1 MWLRSKAFILIL
13 LLVWSGVLS
22 LSARAAITDAFATS
36 AEGARPASDETLAKL
51 RGALE
56 SQQREAAGEAARYQR
71 AAGLLQQSI
80 AEAPATIELLR
91 KDIARAAALFGTA
104 RIEKMTLQQLDARL
118 GLLESQL
125 RALDIALSDV
135 YEKIA
140 DQQNVPTSAR
150 NKITTLQLEEA
161 EAERI
166 IESQKNAAA
175 DLDRL
180 RRDVAVAQRERL
192 GAERKYHEIQLEGFQ
207 RTLEVLTANR
217 DLLTAQLAAI
227 QDAYD
232 DTRARFDELRKDD
245 AARKQ
250 AAFDELEE
258 AIKGM
263 PTPVI
268 DAALTN
274 RKYNDEI
281 LVLESGLRE
290 TTLWNKQINDVI
302 QELRQRYQI
311 AQQQLD
317 IGGYNHF
324 YMDHVRYVTRDVRP
338 LLNQYGD
345 ADSLRAALV
354 ESRAKQFSYDEQLRE
369 LRNYAERQ
377 KKIVRVLD
385 RIPSEVK
392 TDIAIT
398 AEIQR
403 IYAQRE
409 QLLARLSQ
417 VNGNYVVAVTTY
429 ELARKQLETEVR
441 KFNTMLNRKLTW
453 LHSSPPMTWDVLL
466 KAPEGAFRFFAG
478 SPWLEV
484 PHYLDTY
491 RTRHPL
497 RTAFAFILL
506 GALVYSRRK
515 LLGRLA
521 GMKDKIGRVGRDTF
535 RHTLEALAVT
545 LVAALPVPLLLY
557 LVGVALMT
565 QSPYQSFAYTLAD
578 PFLRMGQIALVLAV
592 ISLVIREDGLGPV
605 HFRWDARIIRLLQL
619 HVRSFAVQ
627 IPVYMLGLYLVNNAG
642 DQKLVF
648 IFARVLLLT
657 ANLALAWSFWHL
669 LRPEKGLIS
678 ADEYAFFDAHWRQ
691 RYLWMP
697 IVVGIPAVCAGLLAW
712 GYDFSVV
719 SIARLF
725 FTSLFAGFGIYLAHQ
740 VLTRWF
746 AVQERRIAYDRA
758 LARRAAA
765 QAAKAREDVN
775 MASMESVPDV
785 EAVDE
790 INLESISEHNRGLL
804 KILASAAML
813 TTFWHLWSDL
823 APALDV
829 LDKIVLWNM
838 TDVAENG
845 DATQVAVTL
854 WSVLC
859 ALLVLVVMV
868 VSGRN
873 LPGLV
878 EVVLLQ
884 RFHMEKSIRFAI
896 TTVATYC
903 IYAVGLMV
911 ASSLLGIEWQKVGWL
926 VAALGVGLGFG
937 LQEIFAN
944 FVSGIIIL
952 IERPIRIGDAVTIEG
967 QSGMVT
973 QIRMRSTTVTDWD
986 LKELIIPNK
995 AIVTSQLVN
1004 WTLSDS
1010 ATRVVIPV
1018 GVEYGTDPRMVI
1030 KSLLKAAEDNALI
1043 SRDRPP
1049 GAFFLGFGES
1059 TLNFELRVFVTD
1071 FPSRLQVLHEL
1082 NMAINDQFVSA
1093 DIQMAFRQLDVRVKE
1108 FPVSMSSIHGA

>member
-1 MWLRSKAFILIL
+1 MAFILAL
-13 LLVWSGVLS
+13 LLIWAGMFPALS
-22 LSARAAITDAFATS
+22 HAVMSEVFAASADS
-36 AEGARPASDETLAKL
+36 PRPASDETLAK
-51 RGALE
+51 RRTSLE
-56 SQQREAAGEAARYQR
+56 GQRREASDEAARFQR
-71 AAGLLQQSI
+71 ETALLQKAI
-80 AEAPATIELLR
+80 AEAPQTVDLLR
-91 KDIARAAALFGTA
+91 KDIARVAALFGTA

-125 RALDIALSDV
+125 RALDMALSDV

-140 DQQNVPTSAR
+140 NQQNVPTSAR
-150 NKITTLQLEEA
+150 NKITNLQLDEA
-161 EAERI
+161 EIERV
-166 IESQKNAAA
+166 IESLKNAT
-175 DLDRL
+175 DELDRL
-180 RRDVAVAQRERL
+180 RRDVAEAQRERL
-192 GAERKYHEIQLEGFQ
+192 GAERKYQEVQLDGFQ
-207 RTLEVLTANR
+207 RVLELLTANR

-227 QDAYD
+227 QDGYD
-232 DTRARFDELRKDD
+232 DTRARFEELRKDD
-245 AARKQ
+245 VARKQ

-281 LVLESGLRE
+281 LLLESGLRE
-290 TTLWNKQINDVI
+290 TILWNKQINDVI
-302 QELRQRYQI
+302 QELKQRYQI

-354 ESRAKQFSYDEQLRE
+354 EARAKQFSYDEQLRE

-392 TDIAIT
+392 TDIAVT

-466 KAPEGAFRFFAG
+466 KVPEGAYRFFAE
-478 SPWLEV
+478 SPWLEI
-484 PHYLDTY
+484 PRYLGDY
-491 RTRHPL
+491 RSRHPL
-497 RTAFAFILL
+497 RTAFSLILL

-521 GMKDKIGRVGRDTF
+521 GMKDKIGRVGRDQF
-535 RHTLEALAVT
+535 RHTLEALVVT

-557 LVGVALMT
+557 MTGVALMT

-578 PFLRMGQIALVLAV
+578 PFLRMGQIALVLTV

-605 HFRWDARIIRLLQL
+605 HFRWDARVIRLLQL
-619 HVRSFAVQ
+619 HVRSFTLQ
-627 IPVYMLGLYLVNNAG
+627 IPVYMLGIYLVNNAG
-642 DQKLVF
+642 DQKTVF
-648 IFARVLLLT
+648 MFARALLLT

-669 LRPEKGLIS
+669 LRPGRGLIS
-678 ADEYAFFDAHWRQ
+678 ADAYGFFDPRWRQ
-691 RYLWMP
+691 RYVWMP
-697 IVVGIPAVCAGLLAW
+697 LVVGIPAACAGLLAW

-725 FTSLFAGFGIYLAHQ
+725 FTSLFAGFGIFLAHQ

-765 QAAKAREDVN
+765 QAAKTREDVD

-785 EAVDE
+785 DTVDE
-790 INLESISEHNRGLL
+790 INLESISERNRGLL

-829 LDKIVLWNM
+829 LDKIVLWHV
-838 TDVAENG
+838 TDIAENG

-911 ASSLLGIEWQKVGWL
+911 ASSLLGIAWQKVGWL

-944 FVSGIIIL
+944 FISGIIIL
-952 IERPIRIGDAVTIEG
+952 IERPIRIGDLVTIGG
-967 QSGMVT
+967 QSGTVS
-973 QIRMRSTTVTDWD
+973 QIRIRATTLTDSD
-986 LKELIIPNK
+986 RRELIIPNK
-995 AIVTSQLVN
+995 AIVTTQLSN
-1004 WTLSDS
+1004 WSLSDNVS
-1010 ATRVVIPV
+1010 RLVFPITVDAGSEPDIVVRTLVQIAQEQV
-1018 GVEYGTDPRMVI
+1018 SV
-1030 KSLLKAAEDNALI
+1030 LKQPA
-1043 SRDRPP
+1043 P
-1049 GAFFLGFGES
+1049 GAFFMGFGEHGVMK
-1059 TLNFELRVFVTD
+1059 FELRVFVGEFTR
-1071 FPSRLQVLHEL
+1071 RLPTTHDINVAIAHRFREL
-1082 NMAINDQFVSA
+1082 GIR
-1093 DIQMAFRQLDVRVKE
+1093 IE
-1108 FPVSMSSIHGA
+1108 